1 MGYDADERRP
11 NEMKGPQQQP
21 LHLVEYEFV
30 CAIFE
35 RFQKIF

>member
-1 MGYDADERRP
+1 
-11 NEMKGPQQQP
+11 MKGPQQQP